1 VTLFAFYGTFA
12 SGQPGHGNLAGAEFV
27 ERTRTAPRYRL
38 FRVDRRWPA
47 LVPSDD
53 GVAIECELYECS
65 EALLERLAALE
76 PAGWNRSPVELEDG
90 RLVDAFLGDAE
101 LAARGRDVSAYGSW
115 AAFLA
120 AHLPEPVVVVDYDPE
135 WPRLFAELRER
146 LLAALEGVCTT
157 VEHVGST
164 AVPGLAA
171 KPVVDMDAVVS
182 KPEDVPVAVARLEQL
197 GYEHVGDGDV
207 PGRAAFHWP
216 PAEHRHHLY
225 VVVEGTD
232 AHRRHLL
239 FRDYLRTHPDEA
251 QRYGELKRALSRRYR
266 DDRPAYTD
274 GKDEFVARVLAA
286 AEREL

>member
-1 VTLFAFYGTFA
+1 M
-12 SGQPGHGNLAGAEFV
+12 
-27 ERTRTAPRYRL
+27 
-38 FRVDRRWPA
+38 
-47 LVPSDD
+47 
-53 GVAIECELYECS
+53 
-65 EALLERLAALE
+65 
-76 PAGWNRSPVELEDG
+76 
-90 RLVDAFLGDAE
+90 
-101 LAARGRDVSAYGSW
+101 
-115 AAFLA
+115 
-120 AHLPEPVVVVDYDPE
+120 VVDYDPE

>member
-1 VTLFAFYGTFA
+1 
-12 SGQPGHGNLAGAEFV
+12 
-27 ERTRTAPRYRL
+27 
-38 FRVDRRWPA
+38 
-47 LVPSDD
+47 
-53 GVAIECELYECS
+53 
-65 EALLERLAALE
+65 
-76 PAGWNRSPVELEDG
+76 
-90 RLVDAFLGDAE
+90 
-101 LAARGRDVSAYGSW
+101 
-115 AAFLA
+115 
-120 AHLPEPVVVVDYDPE
+120 
-135 WPRLFAELRER
+135 
-146 LLAALEGVCTT
+146 
-157 VEHVGST
+157 
-164 AVPGLAA
+164 
-171 KPVVDMDAVVS
+171 MDAVVS

-232 AHRRHLL
+232 
-239 FRDYLRTHPDEA
+239 PDEA